1 MALWSFPCGKFP
13 AHDPRN
19 ASLDEITHLMWEES
33 KETDQGPDDLEHLV
47 LKHLK
52 SMNNPMM
59 ITMINNTCLSLVSF
73 SMKYL
78 RNRLLSSTRK
88 LQITFLLEISDSS
101 IQSGWEDDIFE
112 ILKGIT
118 SSSWKQS
125 SSPSWWSSMR
135 EISNLVDWDH
145 HHHLLENHHHHPDEK
160 NLISNLVDCDPV
172 WGGRMVLQ

>member
-1 MALWSFPCGKFP
+1 MKFSLWEVFT
-13 AHDPRN
+13 PRPKKR
-19 ASLDEITHLMWEES
+19 LTYDEITHLMWEES

-78 RNRLLSSTRK
+78 RNKLLSSTRK

-101 IQSGWEDDIFE
+101 IQSG
-112 ILKGIT
+112 
-118 SSSWKQS
+118 
-125 SSPSWWSSMR
+125 
-135 EISNLVDWDH
+135 
-145 HHHLLENHHHHPDEK
+145 
-160 NLISNLVDCDPV
+160 
-172 WGGRMVLQ
+172 

>member
-1 MALWSFPCGKFP
+1 MNRHASRFFASMYYFCKHISLQACLFCKHLCTLRKTRHRHNYYQWLCKVFPVGSFHP
-13 AHDPRN
+13 HDPRN

-78 RNRLLSSTRK
+78 RNKLLSSTRK
-88 LQITFLLEISDSS
+88 LQITFLLEICDSS
-101 IQSGWEDDIFE
+101 IQSG
-112 ILKGIT
+112 
-118 SSSWKQS
+118 
-125 SSPSWWSSMR
+125 
-135 EISNLVDWDH
+135 
-145 HHHLLENHHHHPDEK
+145 
-160 NLISNLVDCDPV
+160 
-172 WGGRMVLQ
+172 